1 MLIAEYRSGCQVW
14 PERCNAALCS
24 LPLDLTPGIRIRRWT
39 SCRKQSLGEHQ
50 RLCNGEP
57 AHLPSLEQETSIH
70 SSQPHDGVP
79 SLEVLEAVALGVQID
94 AQALEQL

>member
-1 MLIAEYRSGCQVW
+1 MSGLA
-14 PERCNAALCS
+14 ERCIAALCS
-24 LPLDLTPGIRIRRWT
+24 VPLDQNPGIRIRRWT
-39 SCRKQSLGEHQ
+39 NCGKQRLGEHQ

-57 AHLPSLEQETSIH
+57 AHLPSLEQEASIH

-79 SLEVLEAVALGVQID
+79 SLEVLETVALGVQID